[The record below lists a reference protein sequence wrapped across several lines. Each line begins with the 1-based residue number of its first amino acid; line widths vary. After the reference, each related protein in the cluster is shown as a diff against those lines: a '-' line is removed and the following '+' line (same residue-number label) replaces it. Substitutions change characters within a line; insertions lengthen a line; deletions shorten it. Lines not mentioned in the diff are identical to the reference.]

1 MEIFIQQVINGLTL
15 GSVYALI
22 ALGYTMVYG
31 VIKLL
36 NFAHSEFFMLGA
48 FFSYYMILNFDVNVV
63 VAFVL
68 TMLLVGGVGV
78 VTDQIA
84 YKPLRKSERLSVLI
98 TAIGV
103 SYLLR
108 NAMVIVAGAETKSFN
123 SAFSEIPAFLNQSIQ
138 IGGIQISMM
147 QIILLVVTLTLMIL
161 LNLVVQKTKMGKA
174 MRAVSTDPE
183 AAQLM
188 GINSNQVISFT
199 FLIGAALAGAA
210 GMLVGMYYN
219 SLSPLMGA
227 SYGNKA
233 FVAAVIGGIGQ
244 IPGAVLGG
252 YLIGMIETLITAYGN
267 SSIRDAVVYII
278 LIVILLIK
286 PAGLLGKSESEKV

>member
-48 FFSYYMILNFDVNVV
+48 FFSYYMILNFKMNIV
-63 VAFVL
+63 VAFVV
-68 TMLLVGGVGV
+68 TMVLVGIVGFL
-78 VTDQIA
+78 TDRIA
-84 YKPLRKSERLSVLI
+84 YKPLRKAERLSVLI

-103 SYLLR
+103 SYFLR
-108 NAMVIVAGAETKSFN
+108 NLMVMLVGAETKSFN
-123 SAFSEIPAFLNQSIQ
+123 QAFTEMPAFLTGSVSL
-138 IGGIQISMM
+138 GSVQISNM
-147 QIILLVVTLTLMIL
+147 QLMLLVITIVLMLL

-219 SLSPLMGA
+219 SLAPTMGA

-233 FVAAVIGGIGQ
+233 FVAAVVGGIGQ

-252 YLIGMIETLITAYGN
+252 YLIGMIETMVTAYGN
-267 SSIRDAVVYII
+267 SSIRDAVVYLVLI
-278 LIVILLIK
+278 LILLIK
-286 PAGLLGKSESEKV
+286 PAGLLGKKESEKV

>member
-1 MEIFIQQVINGLTL
+1 MEIFIQQMINGITL

-68 TMLLVGGVGV
+68 TMLLVGVVGV
-78 VTDQIA
+78 LTDQIA

-108 NAMVIVAGAETKSFN
+108 NVMVIVAGAETKSFN
-123 SAFSEIPAFLNQSIQ
+123 GAFSEMPAFLNESIQ

-147 QIILLVVTLTLMIL
+147 QIILLVVTLTLMVL

-188 GINSNQVISFT
+188 GINSNHVISFT

-252 YLIGMIETLITAYGN
+252 YLIGMIETMITAYGN
-267 SSIRDAVVYII
+267 STVRDAVVYII
-278 LIVILLIK
+278 LIIILLIK